1 MLIYNHKKEF
11 IGIDETDLK
20 RFGFTNLAQL
30 RSEAADFADLFVR
43 TPGHV
48 HNFKHVH
55 WIDFVTCAESLEESK
70 VIIDVNG
77 KSFKAYLVIT
87 TAYLSDDPH
96 SKAYIVTLNNLQLL
110 TSSESDT
117 LSHDIAQKPEPAA
130 FVPPQETPM
139 VTTPVIETPP
149 VPNIEP
155 TPAIQ
160 ESPIPQTIELS
171 EPVIAD
177 EYDTVAPV
185 AEETPQAVQ
194 EATIPDVIE
203 IDDIDFDKEIPPVI
217 EEPTQVDT
225 DFDENFDYEYQY
237 DPQVASDELGLPLD
251 LIEEFIQD
259 FIAQAHDF
267 KEGLYSALREGDLDN
282 VKILSHKLKG
292 VAANLRIEDA
302 FNTLTIINTS
312 EDTDEILSYL
322 NTFYKI
328 IAKLS
333 GEEIKAT
340 KAPQQAEQTETL
352 TTDDDLYEDIILP
365 DEDEIAPPLEEE
377 LELETETEADD
388 DLYLDI
394 NLDDEETPAEEP
406 KVQKPSIS
414 YSKEQVA
421 NEIGLDSETFH
432 ELFEDFI
439 TESKHIMTNIKTAYT
454 NHDIDTLKKEVVKL
468 KGMSDNMRIESLN
481 APLQT
486 LLVSTEEASIDD
498 ALNTIENTIATIS
511 Q

>member
-1 MLIYNHKKEF
+1 MLIYNHNKEF
-11 IGIDETDLK
+11 IGIDEADLR
-20 RFGFTNLAQL
+20 RFGFSNLAQL

-87 TAYLSDDPH
+87 TAYLSDNPH
-96 SKAYIVTLNNLQLL
+96 AKAYIVTLNNLQLL
-110 TSSESDT
+110 DSSESST
-117 LSHDIAQKPEPAA
+117 FANDIAQKPEPTPFIAP
-130 FVPPQETPM
+130 VEETATIPT
-139 VTTPVIETPP
+139 VESEPIKEIE
-149 VPNIEP
+149 
-155 TPAIQ
+155 
-160 ESPIPQTIELS
+160 IPQTIELEES
-171 EPVIAD
+171 VTAD
-177 EYDTVAPV
+177 EYDTIESIESTPSV
-185 AEETPQAVQ
+185 EES
-194 EATIPDVIE
+194 TIPDIIE
-203 IDDIDFDKEIPPVI
+203 IDDIDFDEDIAPVA
-217 EEPTQVDT
+217 EEPIQVET

-267 KEGLYSALREGDLDN
+267 KDGLYNALREEDLDN

-312 EDTDEILSYL
+312 EDTDEILSHL

-340 KAPQQAEQTETL
+340 QTPQVKKEEIKTE
-352 TTDDDLYEDIILP
+352 EV
-365 DEDEIAPPLEEE
+365 E
-377 LELETETEADD
+377 D

-394 NLDDEETPAEEP
+394 NLDDEEEEKEEEKAEALPEEETAIEIIDEPLLEETPQETQ
-406 KVQKPSIS
+406 VQKEPIN
-414 YSKEQVA
+414 YSKELVA
-421 NEIGLDSETFH
+421 NEIGLDKATFE
-432 ELFEDFI
+432 ELFEDFVI
-439 TESKHIMTNIKTAYT
+439 ESNLAVTHIKEALTNNDT
-454 NHDIDTLKKEVVKL
+454 NMIKKEALKL

-481 APLQT
+481 KPLQT
-486 LLVSTEEASIDD
+486 LLVSTEEASIND
-498 ALNTIENTIATIS
+498 AINTIENTIETIS